1 MPYVG
6 NKPEVGNFRKC
17 DAITT
22 SATATYNLLVG
33 GVAVNPNQNQC
44 IVSLNGVIQ
53 SSGNSYTIASS
64 QITFASALTSSD
76 VIDFILIL
84 GDTLNAGIP
93 SDSSVDASKITANI
107 ITGQTALGATP
118 ADTDELMISD
128 SGTLKRVDY
137 SYLKSSVVNRPN
149 AQPIWINGS
158 MAVAQRA
165 TSATGKTA
173 GGFYTVDRMQLD
185 ISGTIG
191 TWTVAQESQTSGN
204 AIDNGFANAYRID
217 CTSATAS
224 PASGAFL
231 KVISSFE
238 GQDLQ
243 MFKKGTSN
251 AQKFTLAF
259 WVKSNKTGTAQV
271 NLRDM
276 DNTRMIGA
284 SYSISSAD
292 TWEFKVCN
300 FAADTTGKFDDDN
313 ARSLIVEWWL
323 DGGSDYTSGAMPTAW
338 EARNAA
344 DSMAAGSLDMA
355 GSTDNDFAI
364 TGIQLEVG
372 EYTSATLPPFQHESF
387 GDNLQRCMRYCV
399 VIKSPSGTSTELAVN
414 KANPNNYDQSRG
426 CYYLTTPLRS
436 GATSTLSGTVKA
448 GYIGGSYTLS
458 DQGFS
463 TTSNTYGAT
472 TDRINVVST
481 YMNQS
486 SNNSQHSMTYVLMD
500 NSSWTLDAEL

>member
-1 MPYVG
+1 
-6 NKPEVGNFRKC
+6 
-17 DAITT
+17 
-22 SATATYNLLVG
+22 
-33 GVAVNPNQNQC
+33 
-44 IVSLNGVIQ
+44 
-53 SSGNSYTIASS
+53 
-64 QITFASALTSSD
+64 
-76 VIDFILIL
+76 
-84 GDTLNAGIP
+84 
-93 SDSSVDASKITANI
+93 
-107 ITGQTALGATP
+107 
-118 ADTDELMISD
+118 
-128 SGTLKRVDY
+128 
-137 SYLKSSVVNRPN
+137 
-149 AQPIWINGS
+149 

-300 FAADTTGKFDDDN
+300 FAADTTGKFDDNN

-372 EYTSATLPPFQHESF
+372 EYTASTIPPFQHESF
-387 GDNLQRCMRYCV
+387 GDNLARCQRYFQAFHPRGSGKVFGSTTAYLQVPLLKTMRTTPSYTQNAV
-399 VIKSPSGTSTELAVN
+399 FRITNNDTGEFTQSGTGGSF
-414 KANPNNYDQSRG
+414 DQSDANSGRLAG
-426 CYYLTTPLRS
+426 NNFSGLTDAQTIFAAPNGNVS
-436 GATSTLSGTVKA
+436 AF
-448 GYIGGSYTLS
+448 
-458 DQGFS
+458 FS
-463 TTSNTYGAT
+463 S
-472 TDRINVVST
+472 
-481 YMNQS
+481 
-486 SNNSQHSMTYVLMD
+486 
-500 NSSWTLDAEL
+500 EL